1 MDISVSEPSDK
12 QRLEGD
18 DQVVDVINCLNKQW
32 EDRFTL
38 NNARLVE
45 NYLEGKAHFLILI
58 ETIAEAKNQFIALV
72 ERALP
77 IGRIGDELEVKRLA
91 EIDDGRHIN
100 TAIFQEVSE
109 SAPEK
114 SRRGETSNSRADC
127 YQEAMLVDIVK
138 LVKFPEQIVPSLVRF
153 GSVDSIYRR
162 LRHALYFSF
171 TRGFVFRGTI
181 RVDYRETDLLLFG
194 SAQDNALL
202 GAPDLHEMPSEMV
215 KGASCLLEDFSRDE
229 RDSPDN
235 RLSTSEVMMRCV
247 RKFSVWLDANL
258 IRLAIE
264 KGLDPRF
271 QFLDVMVGP
280 CDLHTD
286 QPNSFIS
293 GHS

>member
-1 MDISVSEPSDK
+1 MDLLVSESSDE
-12 QRLEGD
+12 QRLEAKNK
-18 DQVVDVINCLNKQW
+18 VIDVINHLNEQW
-32 EDRFTL
+32 ENRFTL

-58 ETIAEAKNQFIALV
+58 ENIAEPKNQFVALV
-72 ERALP
+72 QRTLP

-91 EIDDGRHIN
+91 QIDDGRHIN
-100 TAIFQEVSE
+100 TAIFQVVSE

-114 SRRGETSNSRADC
+114 SRGREVCDSRTDG

-194 SAQDNALL
+194 SAQDNALF

-215 KGASCLLEDFSRDE
+215 KGASCLLEDFSRDD
-229 RDSPDN
+229 RDSPDH
-235 RLSTSEVMMRCV
+235 RLSTSEVMIRCI
-247 RKFSVWLDANL
+247 RKFRMWLDTNL

-264 KGLDPRF
+264 EGFDPRF

-286 QPNSFIS
+286 QGDSFVS
-293 GHS
+293 SHD